1 MTHYRAQP
9 EDDAVLIVLCAVRD
23 GQFGKSTL
31 NEVIDLW
38 VSGQIGRTDSIPGAV
53 ARGDWFRQAWANA
66 NGCSIEG
73 AERAY
78 ERLGDIMAKTGGST
92 TDVIERN
99 EAIRRAADTIWPLG
113 GLSTDEAREELLRDI
128 ERAIETYLDATGL
141 RGAVEAC
148 LAQWAVA
155 HDVKCGCENP
165 DTAGCDWPVPI
176 PHTQDALDAALG
188 RA

>member
-53 ARGDWFRQAWANA
+53 ARGDWFRQAWATA
-66 NGCSIEG
+66 KGCSLEE

-78 ERLGDIMAKTGGST
+78 ETLGGIMAKTGGST
-92 TDVIERN
+92 IDVIERN
-99 EAIRRAADTIWPLG
+99 EAIRRAA
-113 GLSTDEAREELLRDI
+113 
-128 ERAIETYLDATGL
+128 
-141 RGAVEAC
+141 
-148 LAQWAVA
+148 
-155 HDVKCGCENP
+155 
-165 DTAGCDWPVPI
+165 
-176 PHTQDALDAALG
+176 
-188 RA
+188 